1 MSRLLVQCP
10 NCQARIKVS
19 ERLIGKTKPCPRC
32 QTVLQFPADMAAASR
47 SELSEDAG
55 TTPPV
60 EAPPAGPSKAVGN
73 YASPP
78 VAPSYPSSSE
88 PAFVEPEWI
97 EEPLPVPQA
106 EYSAKTMPS
115 LPRLPTK
122 RKYPVLVIMG
132 YCFKVLACLILA
144 LFILVLLVSF
154 VQYIIADNP
163 FDKAMSWM
171 EFRYLLLSTPL
182 AVFVCMLIW
191 TVGEFIFMLIHFEE
205 NVRAIGIGVIELC
218 KKYYSN

>member
-1 MSRLLVQCP
+1 
-10 NCQARIKVS
+10 
-19 ERLIGKTKPCPRC
+19 
-32 QTVLQFPADMAAASR
+32 
-47 SELSEDAG
+47 
-55 TTPPV
+55 
-60 EAPPAGPSKAVGN
+60 
-73 YASPP
+73 
-78 VAPSYPSSSE
+78 
-88 PAFVEPEWI
+88 
-97 EEPLPVPQA
+97 
-106 EYSAKTMPS
+106 MPS

-218 KKYYSN
+218 KKYHSN

>member
-1 MSRLLVQCP
+1 
-10 NCQARIKVS
+10 
-19 ERLIGKTKPCPRC
+19 
-32 QTVLQFPADMAAASR
+32 MAAALEPEPAEGGDSA
-47 SELSEDAG
+47 SVAGGSLSG
-55 TTPPV
+55 TSTAAKNYV
-60 EAPPAGPSKAVGN
+60 SPSAV
-73 YASPP
+73 
-78 VAPSYPSSSE
+78 PSYTSSS
-88 PAFVEPEWI
+88 PSAFVEPEWI
-97 EEPLPVPQA
+97 EEPPPVPQA

-218 KKYYSN
+218 KKYHSN

>member
-32 QTVLQFPADMAAASR
+32 QTVLQFPADMAAVSR

-218 KKYYSN
+218 KKYHSN

>member
-106 EYSAKTMPS
+106 EYSAKAMPS

-132 YCFKVLACLILA
+132 YCFKVLACITLGLFILA
-144 LFILVLLVSF
+144 LFFGFIK
-154 VQYIIADNP
+154 YIIADNP
-163 FDKAMSWM
+163 LESAMVWAWLRVM
-171 EFRYLLLSTPL
+171 LISTPI
-182 AVFVCMLIW
+182 AIFVCMLIW
-191 TVGEFIFMLIHFEE
+191 TVGELMFMIIHFEE